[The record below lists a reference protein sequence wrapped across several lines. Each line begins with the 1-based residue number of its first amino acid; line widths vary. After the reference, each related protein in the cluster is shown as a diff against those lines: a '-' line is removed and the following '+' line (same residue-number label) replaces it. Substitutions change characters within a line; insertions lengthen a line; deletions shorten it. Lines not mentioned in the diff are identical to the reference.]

1 MIIQNLFFLEM
12 FNDEKARF
20 GINKQFVIRN
30 KNNNSKYEIKLLKI
44 LNGTLEKKLFFY
56 QD

>member
-56 QD
+56 